1 MKGYKGFDKN
11 LCCRGFQY
19 EVGKSYELGEN
30 EKLDICNCGFHFCKK
45 MSWAH
50 EYYSL
55 SNKST
60 RICEIEALGDVQ
72 EKDNKCVTD
81 KIKIVRELSRE
92 EIEILK
98 NDGFENTG
106 VGNTGDWNT
115 GDWNTGDCNTGG
127 RNTGDCNTGSRN
139 TGDCNTGGRNTG
151 YWNTGYRNTGDSN
164 TGDSNTGY
172 SNTGDRN
179 TENWNTGDCNTGDCN
194 TGDRNTGNWNTG
206 DWNKTNRSTGVF
218 CNKESKMKIF
228 NIETDMTFEEWRNS
242 EAYYILDRLEK
253 NKWIDYEDMSEEE
266 KINYESAKTCGGY
279 LREISRTE
287 ASKEWWNKLTDEE
300 KKIIFNLPNF
310 DLEVFNDIME
320 LEIKKEEYERIMK

>member
-30 EKLDICNCGFHFCKK
+30 ERLDICNCGFHFCKK
-45 MSWAH
+45 MSWVH

-106 VGNTGDWNT
+106 VGNTGD
-115 GDWNTGDCNTGG
+115 
-127 RNTGDCNTGSRN
+127 
-139 TGDCNTGGRNTG
+139 
-151 YWNTGYRNTGDSN
+151 SN
-164 TGDSNTGY
+164 TGDRNTGY

-179 TENWNTGDCNTGDCN
+179 TENWNTGDCNTRDCN
-194 TGDRNTGNWNTG
+194 TGDRNIGNWNTG

-279 LREISRTE
+279 LREIPRTE